1 MSVHDL
7 GDGRWEVRWR
17 VGGRQ
22 RSTTFH
28 DQNEAEIYD
37 RAIKHAK
44 KHHMPLPTLASGPDA
59 KAIAPATRGFTL
71 NDYFLEPFG
80 DTPSYYER
88 KQARLAKSTRNL
100 EARLWDNHVLQTI
113 GQLELEAISTIT
125 IEDWRDDLLDSGIGW
140 SSVQRAQKTI
150 SKVLNDAN
158 RRGLTHTNPAHG
170 ADLPK
175 GPNSKP
181 NPLEPSEIERV
192 AAQLTGKHRLMV
204 RILGYAGTRPSELIG
219 TGESAGVRW
228 QDLRVDD
235 QGRMTML
242 VRSGKTGQERIVRIV
257 KPLQLE
263 LEAHRPINESE
274 QTGLIIP
281 SESGGRWTQT
291 AYRNWRK
298 RQWHPACEKAGIAR
312 RRVYDL
318 RHGFASLLLHEGR
331 HITDV
336 AVQLGNGVALAAKT
350 YAHVLNGLTDQ
361 PTITAEQAINN
372 ARINTTEKKDNSK

>member
-1 MSVHDL
+1 
-7 GDGRWEVRWR
+7 
-17 VGGRQ
+17 
-22 RSTTFH
+22 
-28 DQNEAEIYD
+28 
-37 RAIKHAK
+37 
-44 KHHMPLPTLASGPDA
+44 
-59 KAIAPATRGFTL
+59 
-71 NDYFLEPFG
+71 
-80 DTPSYYER
+80 
-88 KQARLAKSTRNL
+88 
-100 EARLWDNHVLQTI
+100 
-113 GQLELEAISTIT
+113 
-125 IEDWRDDLLDSGIGW
+125 
-140 SSVQRAQKTI
+140 
-150 SKVLNDAN
+150 
-158 RRGLTHTNPAHG
+158 
-170 ADLPK
+170 
-175 GPNSKP
+175 
-181 NPLEPSEIERV
+181 
-192 AAQLTGKHRLMV
+192 
-204 RILGYAGTRPSELIG
+204 
-219 TGESAGVRW
+219 
-228 QDLRVDD
+228 
-235 QGRMTML
+235 ML

-372 ARINTTEKKDNSK
+372 ARINTTEKKDKSK